1 MTKFRFKITGNK
13 NLMIKKNIFIL
24 SIIEMLTRVSV
35 VLNSDSKLIESVDK
49 SSRSHMFFKVSVLKN
64 FANFTVQ
71 HLRWDLFLVK
81 LQTCKFIKKKLQHRC
96 CPLKFLKIVRKPFL

>member
-13 NLMIKKNIFIL
+13 NFMIKRNIFIL

-49 SSRSHMFFKVSVLKN
+49 SSRSHICSSK
-64 FANFTVQ
+64 
-71 HLRWDLFLVK
+71 
-81 LQTCKFIKKKLQHRC
+81 
-96 CPLKFLKIVRKPFL
+96 